1 MPVITFLQDMV
12 SAVKG
17 PYHRLVGRHTQR
29 FCSRAVKRSAN
40 EQQKRVL
47 FIAAAGADDFI
58 ARLLD
63 LQDKRH
69 TRTFAKHA
77 LEKKVTKKQV
87 GLVLRAYIS
96 AILVLLGNSKGL
108 LLQETGLNETEWI
121 DLWCWVFDYQP
132 EDIRLFNEVLTT
144 YQQQGFDGLATS
156 TGNVILNALSSGGNE
171 RCCLN
176 IKLLQSTLLHDIS
189 AILRVKNEG

>member
-40 EQQKRVL
+40 ERQKRVL

-58 ARLLD
+58 TRLLD
-63 LQDKRH
+63 LQDKRQ
-69 TRTFAKHA
+69 TRTFVKYA
-77 LEKKVTKKQV
+77 LEKKVIKKQV
-87 GLVLRAYIS
+87 SLVLRVYIS
-96 AILVLLGNSKGL
+96 AILILLGNSKEL
-108 LLQETGLNETEWI
+108 LLQEIGLNETEWI
-121 DLWCWVFDYQP
+121 ELWCWVFEYQP

-144 YQQQGFDGLATS
+144 YQQHGFDGLAIS
-156 TGNVILNALSSGGNE
+156 TGNVMINALSSMGNE
-171 RCCLN
+171 RGCLN
-176 IKLLQSTLLHDIS
+176 IKPLENALLHDIS